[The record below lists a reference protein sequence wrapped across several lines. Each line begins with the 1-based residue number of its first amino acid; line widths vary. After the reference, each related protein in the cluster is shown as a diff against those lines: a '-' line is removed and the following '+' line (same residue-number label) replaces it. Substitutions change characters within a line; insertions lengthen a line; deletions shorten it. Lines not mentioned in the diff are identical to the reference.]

1 MAKSVNKVILI
12 GNVGRDPEVRYTQNG
27 TPVANFSMATT
38 ESFKGQ
44 NGEWQEKTEW
54 HDIVCWRFLA
64 ERAEKY
70 VNKGSRLYIE
80 GKLQTRSW
88 EGQDGKKNYR
98 TEVVATDMMMLDSRG
113 GGQGGGQG
121 GSGGGN
127 YEGNFQAGDVNED
140 DIPF

>member
-1 MAKSVNKVILI
+1 MGKSVNKVILI
-12 GNVGRDPEVRYTQNG
+12 GNVGKQPEVRYTQNG
-27 TPVANFSMATT
+27 TPVASFSLATT

-44 NGEWQEKTEW
+44 DGEWQDKTEW
-54 HDIVCWRFLA
+54 HDVVCWRFLA
-64 ERAEKY
+64 ERVEKF

-98 TEVVATDMMMLDSRG
+98 TEVVASDLMMLDNRG
-113 GGQGGGQG
+113 GGGGGQSQS
-121 GSGGGN
+121 SGGG
-127 YEGNFQAGDVNED
+127 YDGAFQQGDVSDD